1 MQQITVSLG
10 QRSYPIEIGPGL
22 LREARRRLEA
32 LPVKRWAVIA
42 DENTAA
48 LYAGALDLP
57 VYTFPAGEGSK
68 RLAVYEDLCRRLL
81 ADGFTRQDGIAA
93 LGGGVTGDL
102 AGFIAG
108 TLLRGV
114 ALAQL
119 PTSLLA
125 QVDSSVGGKTG
136 LDLPE
141 GKNLIGCFYQ
151 PRLVLADTACLAT
164 LPRRQLSSGMAE
176 VIKCGVIGDEA
187 ILHHLET
194 AEEPD
199 LPWLVARCC
208 RYKAAVVS
216 RDERDG
222 GGRRVLNFGHT
233 FGHAYEAAG
242 GYDTRT
248 HGEAVAAR
256 DDAHAALAGAAR
268 SGRRAAAGAAD
279 PPAAAVGPAHPAA
292 LGRGGGLSGPGQK
305 ARRRRHHHRRGGAG
319 RPGPSA
325 DGTPGGPDGGRM
337 MDVRLL
343 PAPLRGAV
351 TPPPSKSL
359 LHRQLICLAQAGE
372 FPCPPDPSDD
382 VEATVRGLWALY
394 HEKAPVID
402 CGASGSTLRFLLP
415 LAMARGQVGTVF
427 TGTERLLERPLPGDW
442 GLAATAGGLRVTRA
456 LSGGQIPVDGTRTS
470 QLLSGLLMALP
481 GLAADSELALT
492 GPLASRPY
500 VDLTLAV
507 LRRCGVHI
515 GQTDCGFT
523 IPGGQ
528 RFRTVPL
535 DAEPDWSAAAFWL
548 AVRAL
553 GCAVAVTGLRR
564 DSLQGD
570 RAAAALCRC
579 LPEEVDLTDI
589 PDLLPPLALL
599 AALRPGTET
608 RFTGAARLRDK
619 ESDRLASVSAALTAL
634 GGRVRQEP
642 EGLTVWGVERLS
654 GGEADSCGDHRIAM
668 LCACAAPFCTGP
680 VVLRNAGCTAKSYPG
695 FWADYRRLGGQFE
708 VL

>member
-194 AEEPD
+194 AEQPN

-233 FGHAYEAAG
+233 FGHAMEALG
-242 GYDTRT
+242 GGRYT
-248 HGEAVAAR
+248 HGECVAAGMMEMLR
-256 DDAHAALAGAAR
+256 WQTAHGSDQTAMLARLGA
-268 SGRRAAAGAAD
+268 
-279 PPAAAVGPAHPAA
+279 
-292 LGRGGGLSGPGQK
+292 
-305 ARRRRHHHRRGGAG
+305 
-319 RPGPSA
+319 
-325 DGTPGGPDGGRM
+325 
-337 MDVRLL
+337 
-343 PAPLRGAV
+343 
-351 TPPPSKSL
+351 
-359 LHRQLICLAQAGE
+359 
-372 FPCPPDPSDD
+372 
-382 VEATVRGLWALY
+382 
-394 HEKAPVID
+394 
-402 CGASGSTLRFLLP
+402 
-415 LAMARGQVGTVF
+415 
-427 TGTERLLERPLPGDW
+427 LLERYDLP
-442 GLAATAGGLRVTRA
+442 
-456 LSGGQIPVDGTRTS
+456 
-470 QLLSGLLMALP
+470 
-481 GLAADSELALT
+481 
-492 GPLASRPY
+492 
-500 VDLTLAV
+500 
-507 LRRCGVHI
+507 RR
-515 GQTDCGFT
+515 
-523 IPGGQ
+523 
-528 RFRTVPL
+528 L
-535 DAEPDWSAAAFWL
+535 D
-548 AVRAL
+548 
-553 GCAVAVTGLRR
+553 
-564 DSLQGD
+564 
-570 RAAAALCRC
+570 
-579 LPEEVDLTDI
+579 LPETAWRQYL
-589 PDLLPPLALL
+589 
-599 AALRPGTET
+599 
-608 RFTGAARLRDK
+608 LRDK
-619 ESDRLASVSAALTAL
+619 KR
-634 GGRVRQEP
+634 
-642 EGLTVWGVERLS
+642 S
-654 GGEADSCGDHRIAM
+654 GGEMTIA
-668 LCACAAPFCTGP
+668 
-680 VVLRNAGCTAKSYPG
+680 VLERPG
-695 FWADYRRLGGQFE
+695 HG
-708 VL
+708 VLWSVTPEELLEETRWM